1 MTLGWANG
9 SKFRLPQDVIDRTTD
24 GHSFSLY
31 QFPFTYK
38 HCNIL
43 HERSIQLCPVHIASC
58 AIDSTRK
65 NSRCLFSRE
74 FTTQRK
80 KKIWP
85 ISIPRGPS
93 GFFVLAWWFCGTSN
107 IMKKALI
114 KERKSSQRYI
124 IIGVS
129 LIKFTRVYY
138 INQWCNCD
146 RISTHHR
153 NCCDGV
159 IIRSRCTTF
168 WYRYICTW
176 TIPINIST

>member
-1 MTLGWANG
+1 MSG
-9 SKFRLPQDVIDRTTD
+9 SY
-24 GHSFSLY
+24 S
-31 QFPFTYK
+31 
-38 HCNIL
+38 
-43 HERSIQLCPVHIASC
+43 QLCNWF
-58 AIDSTRK
+58 DSQK
-65 NSRCLFSRE
+65 QQMPLFERIYDAAE
-74 FTTQRK
+74 